1 MSKDSKDIIL
11 AVLKYS
17 NDSLDD
23 EIIDF
28 SKVNEDS
35 LNVSYS
41 RYCRVLMMMVD
52 EGLISGLAPITFVDR
67 FYTEYK
73 PTDPSITL
81 KGIDYLERNKIS
93 TKAYAIL
100 KEIREWVPGL

>member
-11 AVLKYS
+11 AILKYL

-23 EIIDF
+23 EVIDF
-28 SKVNEDS
+28 SKVNEES
-35 LNVSYS
+35 LNVSYP
-41 RYCRVLMMMVD
+41 RYCRVLTMMVE
-52 EGLISGLAPITFVDR
+52 EGLISGLAPITFIDR
-67 FYTEYK
+67 SYTEYK

-81 KGIDYLERNKIS
+81 KGIDFLQKNKIS

-100 KEIREWVPGL
+100 KEIKEWVPGL